1 MNIFENANRS
11 KLRFDSAKGQLSI
24 EDLWDLSL
32 PSLDI
37 VAKTVYK
44 KLKDETEVSFIE
56 KKSSTNTE
64 LELKLTIVKYI
75 IKTKMD
81 EAEIAKIKAEK
92 KTQVEF
98 LKNLLVE
105 KKADQMKGMTAKQIE
120 SQIKALEA

>member
-75 IKTKMD
+75 IKTRMD

-120 SQIKALEA
+120 NQIKALEA

>member
-1 MNIFENANRS
+1 MNIFENATRS
-11 KLRFDSAKGQLSI
+11 KLRFDSAKGQLTI

-37 VAKTVYK
+37 VAKAVYK

-120 SQIKALEA
+120 NQIKALEA